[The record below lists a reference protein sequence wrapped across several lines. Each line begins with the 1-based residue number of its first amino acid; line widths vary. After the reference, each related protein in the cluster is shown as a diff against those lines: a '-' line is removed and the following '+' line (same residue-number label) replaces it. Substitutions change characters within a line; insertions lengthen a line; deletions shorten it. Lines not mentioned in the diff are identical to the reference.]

1 MSELNVLRSM
11 GDESIHMVDTDAT
24 ALPPRVDHLGGR
36 PPYSSRM
43 KTIHDIRRER
53 LRQLINEQTNR
64 KQSDFARR
72 FGKPKQQV
80 SAWLR
85 APSKDGTDNG
95 AKNLRDTSARAIE
108 QAFHLPRGWLDTDP
122 AAVKAEQPAPISGKS
137 HSVQPDTDKIVATV
151 ILLSHYLEL
160 VGLPADEIRDP
171 VLLEIA
177 YAVVEEFGQ
186 PVSANNV
193 LDLTK
198 ILAKRIRSVEDVGQR
213 EVGRTREAA
222 GR

>member
-1 MSELNVLRSM
+1 ME
-11 GDESIHMVDTDAT
+11 AT
-24 ALPPRVDHLGGR
+24 SPPQRVDH
-36 PPYSSRM
+36 PSAAAPYPSRM
-43 KTIHDIRRER
+43 KTIHDIRRAR
-53 LRQLINEQTNR
+53 LRQLIDEQANGS
-64 KQSDFARR
+64 QADFSRR
-72 FGKPKQQV
+72 MNKSPKQT

-85 APSKDGTDNG
+85 DPEKNG